1 MKTLTLLLF
10 LLLAAT
16 GCQMGP
22 VNHPVPTV
30 SVIGGDLKCAA
41 GDHGFSDAAAAWG
54 FCYPGTWRY
63 NLRSQTSTNPIR
75 LDLTFDITDIPCVQ
89 GSPVAGTTPHPVCS
103 PGAGLFGFMIISTFE
118 RGTSTDLATWMQA
131 NLKTTATITQPI
143 AWGNASEAARLS
155 DGRRIALTPH
165 HVVLLDLR
173 TTLDQL
179 DLEAL
184 MSARLN
190 TWVFTF

>member
-1 MKTLTLLLF
+1 MKTLTLLL
-10 LLLAAT
+10 LLMVAS
-16 GCQMGP
+16 CQMGP
-22 VNHPVPTV
+22 VQHPVPTV
-30 SVIGGDLKCAA
+30 SVIGGDLKCAST
-41 GDHGFSDAAAAWG
+41 DHGYSDAAAAWG

-75 LDLTFDITDIPCVQ
+75 LDLTFDITDIPCVA
-89 GSPVAGTTPHPVCS
+89 GSPVAGTTPRPVCS
-103 PGAGLFGFMIISTFE
+103 PNAGLFGFMIISTFE
-118 RGTSTDLATWMQA
+118 RGSSTDLASWMQG
-131 NLKTTATITQPI
+131 NLKPVPTIEQPI
-143 AWGNASEAARLS
+143 VWGNANEAARLT

-173 TTLDQL
+173 TTLNQL
-179 DLEAL
+179 DLEGL